1 MIGMPE
7 FCPMGGPYMP
17 RVIPT
22 SVIRIARMIAL
33 AFIAQAMV
41 GPLDAQDAPDVRVV
55 AADQIPAVTHD
66 APTFY
71 ADVLPILHENCVSCH
86 QPAGLNMGGN
96 VAPFSLMT
104 YEDARPRAR
113 RIASAVMEGRMPPW
127 SAAEWQHGMFK
138 GDRYLEDDENRN
150 WLNARIPIG

>member
-1 MIGMPE
+1 MSVISRLYLADTLPYHPVLGIDRYYAKLCFLMIGMPE

-66 APTFY
+66 APTF
-71 ADVLPILHENCVSCH
+71 L
-86 QPAGLNMGGN
+86 
-96 VAPFSLMT
+96 SL
-104 YEDARPRAR
+104 
-113 RIASAVMEGRMPPW
+113 I
-127 SAAEWQHGMFK
+127 H
-138 GDRYLEDDENRN
+138 
-150 WLNARIPIG
+150 I

>member
-1 MIGMPE
+1 
-7 FCPMGGPYMP
+7 MP

-71 ADVLPILHENCVSCH
+71 ADVLPILHQNYVS
-86 QPAGLNMGGN
+86 L
-96 VAPFSLMT
+96 SL
-104 YEDARPRAR
+104 
-113 RIASAVMEGRMPPW
+113 I
-127 SAAEWQHGMFK
+127 H
-138 GDRYLEDDENRN
+138 
-150 WLNARIPIG
+150 I